1 MDRALQ
7 NRDSRNSLLNI
18 ERTGGRVTWTIIPML
33 NWGALCSFLAR
44 VLPRTIRRRSSK
56 GFTPMGRDVSRTDPR
71 WHRRGEREKPG
82 WGGEGWG
89 RDFWGRKRGPGG
101 KD

>member
-71 WHRRGEREKPG
+71 WHRRGGREELRWWGEESRAHLGGQEERPGEK
-82 WGGEGWG
+82 E
-89 RDFWGRKRGPGG
+89 
-101 KD
+101 